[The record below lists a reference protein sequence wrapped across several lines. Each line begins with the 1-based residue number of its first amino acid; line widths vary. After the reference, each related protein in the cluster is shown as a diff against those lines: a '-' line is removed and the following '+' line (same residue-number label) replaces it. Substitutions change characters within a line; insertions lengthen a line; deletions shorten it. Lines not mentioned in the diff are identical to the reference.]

1 MLKEVR
7 KHPDTQGDE
16 KVSGKH
22 PGRYAV
28 FPSKGCDFP
37 RFGILRIELHFSDG
51 ATEQWVWGVSA
62 THWFFSF
69 ENELANDLR
78 GIILHQL
85 FLCIIPSVRLDDLA
99 FFGHL
104 DRDFRSVL
112 EASKAFGDE
121 DKSNDPHDHEYERLE
136 GVGPRR
142 SARSTHE
149 NIGKN
154 HAANNQTCQ
163 PDRNPSG
170 PLRGRRIWK
179 PCRERSRSDRQQCFA
194 CADDA
199 NQKIRNDQQNQDWEE
214 QITNATGFKSG
225 PEILNLGDITVFF
238 AEYP

>member
-85 FLCIIPSVRLDDLA
+85 FLCITQDPLEVPL
-99 FFGHL
+99 FEHL
-104 DRDFRSVL
+104 
-112 EASKAFGDE
+112 
-121 DKSNDPHDHEYERLE
+121 H
-136 GVGPRR
+136 
-142 SARSTHE
+142 
-149 NIGKN
+149 
-154 HAANNQTCQ
+154 Q
-163 PDRNPSG
+163 PLSSQHQLG
-170 PLRGRRIWK
+170 G
-179 PCRERSRSDRQQCFA
+179 FVT
-194 CADDA
+194 
-199 NQKIRNDQQNQDWEE
+199 IR
-214 QITNATGFKSG
+214 
-225 PEILNLGDITVFF
+225 
-238 AEYP
+238 